1 MRAVVQRVLSAT
13 VEVNGVIVGECGVGM
28 LLLVAVHKADT
39 EEHAKKLAQR
49 IHGVRMFNDA
59 EGKINLAIS
68 QIAGASIL
76 AVSNFT
82 IYGDCFKSRRPSFSE
97 SAGYDQGRFLFD
109 LFIAELRNIG
119 VKVGTGEFGAEMTV
133 RLANDGPVTL
143 IIDA

>member
-82 IYGDCFKSRRPSFSE
+82 VYGDCSKSRRPSFSE